1 MRPPMPVEENP
12 PAGEVA
18 ERIAERIVVPFAGDG
33 AGEAELTWGQIGL
46 WQSIEASGMSK
57 TVFHVDEVAQG
68 TTVADVADRLRF
80 VMGRHQALRT
90 RLVLR
95 PDGPPRQRC
104 SAEGE
109 TVLHV
114 VDAGAADPAEVAE
127 AVSQRWQH
135 EPFAYETE
143 WPVRMAAVV
152 RGEGADRVVTHV
164 VTVVLHTSID
174 AYGLSALAADVAA
187 RDPETGDATG
197 PVTALQPLDQ
207 AARQASPAGRRQ
219 NAASL
224 RYLERVLRAIDASR
238 FGEPRHGG
246 ERRIDMIHYRSPA
259 IRLAIDAVAARE
271 RIDDSP
277 VLLASFAV
285 GLARFTGVNP
295 VLAMLM
301 VGNRFRPGLADSVS
315 ALIQLS
321 PYLIDV
327 ADTTMGDAVS
337 RAASSAINAYKNA
350 YYDPFE
356 QDEVIER
363 VERERG
369 EELDLSCFY
378 NDRRQQAR
386 GHLGEDPPTAAEIRA
401 ALAHSSVSWEPE
413 ISMPRRKI
421 YFNVDDP
428 PGAIDLVMSVDTRYF
443 DRSDMAAIV
452 RGVEEAAVQAALEPD
467 APTRVARRVTAGAA
481 S

>member
-1 MRPPMPVEENP
+1 MPDEASLPE
-12 PAGEVA
+12 GEVVD
-18 ERIAERIVVPFAGDG
+18 RVVVAFDGDG
-33 AGEAELTWGQIGL
+33 EGEADLTWGQIGL

-57 TVFHVDEVAQG
+57 TVFHIAEVEEG
-68 TTVADVADRLRF
+68 TTVDDVAERLRF
-80 VMGRHQALRT
+80 MVSRHQALRT
-90 RLVLR
+90 TLVLR
-95 PDGPPRQRC
+95 GDAPPRQRC
-104 SAEGE
+104 RASGE
-109 TVLHV
+109 VTLTV
-114 VDAGAADPAEVAE
+114 VDAGGHDPAEVAE

-135 EPFAYETE
+135 EKFDYEHE
-143 WPVRMAAVV
+143 WPIRLAVI
-152 RGEGADRVVTHV
+152 RSGGALTHT
-164 VTVVLHTSID
+164 VTVILHTSID
-174 AYGLSALAADVAA
+174 AYGLSALAADVDA
-187 RDPETGDATG
+187 RDSVTGDAA
-197 PVTALQPLDQ
+197 PVTALQPLEQ
-207 AARQASPAGRRQ
+207 AARQASPAGQRQ

-224 RYLERVLRAIDASR
+224 KYLERVLRTIDASR
-238 FGEPRHGG
+238 FGEPGHGG
-246 ERRIDMIHYRSPA
+246 ERRIDMIQYRSPA
-259 IRLAIDAVAARE
+259 TLLAIRAVAARE

-295 VLAMLM
+295 VMAMLM

-321 PYLIDV
+321 PYMIDV

-337 RAASSAINAYKNA
+337 RAAASAINAYKNA
-350 YYDPFE
+350 YYDPYE

-386 GHLGEDPPTAAEIRA
+386 SHLGETIPSAEDIRA
-401 ALAHSSVSWEPE
+401 ALADSHVSFEPE

-428 PGAIDLVMSVDTRYF
+428 PGAIEFVMSVDTRYF
-443 DRSDMAAIV
+443 DRADMAAIM
-452 RGVEEAAVQAALEPD
+452 RNIEEAAVQAALEPA
-467 APTRVARRVTAGAA
+467 APTRVTRRVTAGAA
-481 S
+481 P

>member
-1 MRPPMPVEENP
+1 MSDEEALPP
-12 PAGEVA
+12 GEVVD
-18 ERIAERIVVPFAGDG
+18 RIPVPFAGSG
-33 AGEAELTWGQIGL
+33 AGEADLTWGQIGL
-46 WQSIEASGMSK
+46 WQSIEASGKSK
-57 TVFHVDEVAQG
+57 AVFHVGEVEQG
-68 TTVADVADRLRF
+68 TTVDDVAERLRF
-80 VMGRHQALRT
+80 MVSRHQSLRT

-95 PDGPPRQRC
+95 EGLPPRQRC
-104 SAEGE
+104 WETGE
-109 TVLHV
+109 VTLTV
-114 VDAGAADPAEVAE
+114 VDAGEADPAEVAE
-127 AVSQRWQH
+127 AMSRRWQH
-135 EPFAYETE
+135 EPFDVEDE
-143 WPVRMAAVV
+143 WPIRLAAIRAHGVL
-152 RGEGADRVVTHV
+152 THV
-164 VTVVLHTSID
+164 VTVILHTSVD

-187 RDPETGDATG
+187 RDPETGEAAG
-197 PVTALQPLDQ
+197 PVTALQPLEQ
-207 AARQASPAGRRQ
+207 AARQASPAGQRQ

-224 RYLERVLRAIDASR
+224 KYLERVLRAIDASR
-238 FGEPRHGG
+238 FGEPRYGG
-246 ERRIDMIHYRSPA
+246 ERWIDMVQYRSPA
-259 IRLAIDAVAARE
+259 TLLAVRAVAARE

-315 ALIQLS
+315 ALIQLT

-327 ADTTMGDAVS
+327 ADTTVGDTVS
-337 RAASSAINAYKNA
+337 RAAVSAINAYKNA
-350 YYDPFE
+350 YYDPYE

-386 GHLGEDPPTAAEIRA
+386 SHAGEVVATAEEIRA
-401 ALAHSSVSWEPE
+401 ALQHSRLSWEPE

-428 PGAIDLVMSVDTRYF
+428 PGAIEFVMSVDRRYF
-443 DRSDMAAIV
+443 DRSDMATIM
-452 RGVEEAAVQAALEPD
+452 RNIEEAAVEAALAPG
-467 APTRVARRVTAGAA
+467 APTRVTRRVAAGAPH
-481 S
+481 

>member
-1 MRPPMPVEENP
+1 MPDEQTLP
-12 PAGEVA
+12 QGEVVA
-18 ERIAERIVVPFAGDG
+18 RIAVPFEGDG
-33 AGEAELTWGQIGL
+33 AGEADLTWGQIGL

-57 TVFHVDEVAQG
+57 TVFHVAEVEQG
-68 TTVADVADRLRF
+68 TTVEDVAATLRF
-80 VMGRHQALRT
+80 MVSRHQALRT

-95 PDGPPRQRC
+95 GDAPPRQRC
-104 SAEGE
+104 SASGE
-109 TVLHV
+109 ATLTV
-114 VDAGAADPAEVAE
+114 VDAGADDPGEVAE

-135 EPFAYETE
+135 ERFDYEHE
-143 WPVRMAAVV
+143 WPVRLAAI
-152 RGEGADRVVTHV
+152 RKDGVVTHL
-164 VTVVLHTSID
+164 VTVILHTSID
-174 AYGLSALAADVAA
+174 AYGLSALAADLGA
-187 RDPETGDATG
+187 RDPATGAPAG
-197 PVTALQPLDQ
+197 PVTALQPLEQ

-224 RYLERVLRAIDASR
+224 KYLERVLRTIDASR

-246 ERRIDMIHYRSPA
+246 ERWIDMVHYHSPA
-259 IRLAIDAVAARE
+259 TLLAIRAVAARE

-295 VLAMLM
+295 VMAMLM

-321 PYLIDV
+321 PYMIDV

-337 RAASSAINAYKNA
+337 RAAASAINAYKNA
-350 YYDPFE
+350 YYDPYE

-386 GHLGEDPPTAAEIRA
+386 GHLGEAIPADAEIRA
-401 ALAHSSVSWEPE
+401 ALAHSRLSWEPE

-428 PGAIDLVMSVDTRYF
+428 PGAIEFVMSVDRRYF
-443 DRSDMAAIV
+443 DRSDMAAIM
-452 RGVEEAAVQAALEPD
+452 RNVEEAAVEAALAPD
-467 APTRVARRVTAGAA
+467 APTRVARRVAA
-481 S
+481 AAH